1 MVELRKNQPHLF
13 FASITNSNGTH
24 THLCIRM
31 LLLPN
36 ALLECASISKRPPP
50 FPPEDIRSCNC
61 ARTRSTPALI
71 CARRL
76 ASRLVHCVQL
86 RRHTYTHTHTERE
99 REREREKERERCV
112 AYAPCLTRGVSQSER
127 ARDCDVTTRRDIID
141 AHSMDAICARAEGKI
156 NHIYREAAN
165 KKYK

>member
-1 MVELRKNQPHLF
+1 MERFWVLCVSSQRWGVHLVELRKNQPHLF

-86 RRHTYTHTHTERE
+86 RRHTYIHTHRE
-99 REREREKERERCV
+99 REREREMRRVCAV
-112 AYAPCLTRGVSQSER
+112 PHTRSESVGTSTGLR
-127 ARDCDVTTRRDIID
+127 RHNTTRYHRCTFNGCD
-141 AHSMDAICARAEGKI
+141 MC
-156 NHIYREAAN
+156 
-165 KKYK
+165 